1 MPAKRAQRLAAGIM
15 LAAALAA
22 GPAVLAIPPASTGAN
37 APAAQAR
44 AAGATALPAD
54 PSSGLPTGKRTHQ
67 PL

>member
-1 MPAKRAQRLAAGIM
+1 MPTTSKHRLATGIM

-22 GPAVLAIPPASTGAN
+22 GPAVLAIPLASTSAI

-44 AAGATALPAD
+44 AAGATTAAAD
-54 PSSGLPTGKRTHQ
+54 PSSGQPTGKRSHQ

>member
-1 MPAKRAQRLAAGIM
+1 MQTMSTQRLAAGIM

-44 AAGATALPAD
+44 AAGATTTLAD
-54 PSSGLPTGKRTHQ
+54 PSSGLPTGKRSHQ